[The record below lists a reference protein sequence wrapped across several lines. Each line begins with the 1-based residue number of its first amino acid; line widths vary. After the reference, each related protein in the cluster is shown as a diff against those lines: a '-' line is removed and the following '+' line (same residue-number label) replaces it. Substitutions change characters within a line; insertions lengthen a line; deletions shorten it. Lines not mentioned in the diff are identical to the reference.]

1 MSVPAVAARVIL
13 TDPRARKV
21 AGWLAALG
29 AAIVAL
35 PIVVL
40 IAVVATFAGA
50 GSGAGSTVGTA
61 DGIPVVYAPMYEDAA
76 NAYDV
81 NPFVLAA
88 LHKTES
94 DYSRDPSA
102 FTPNAAGAIGPMQ
115 FLPETWRAYS
125 NAYRVIASDR
135 PATYPHMC
143 APHGCITDDFDSIA
157 AAADYLH
164 QLGADRGLDER
175 TLNALIRYKGTPPA
189 SIPYAREAFAVAQE
203 LEAANATSAGTPE
216 QLPSGPLL
224 ARIVAVANE
233 IASAHIPYCYG
244 GGHVTPARPTH
255 GTYCHNAA
263 NQFISGSAYDG
274 LDCSSAVSMLLQ
286 QSGVNTATLDSTG
299 FMSFGAAGPSS
310 AFTIWAN
317 EAHVFVAIDG
327 RDWGTSDA
335 NPYGGPGWAPES
347 TVGFVPRHLEG
358 L

>member
-1 MSVPAVAARVIL
+1 MSAPAVAARVIL
-13 TDPRARKV
+13 TDPRARKW
-21 AGWLAALG
+21 AAWLAAIG
-29 AAIVAL
+29 AALVAL

-40 IAVVATFAGA
+40 IAVVATFS
-50 GSGAGSTVGTA
+50 GSGSGTAVGTA
-61 DGIPVVYAPMYEDAA
+61 DGIPAVYAPMYEDAA
-76 NAYDV
+76 NAFDV
-81 NPFVLAA
+81 SPFVLAA

-125 NAYRVIASDR
+125 NAYRVIAADR
-135 PATYPHMC
+135 PATYPHIC
-143 APHGCITDDFDSIA
+143 APHGCITDDFDAIA

-164 QLGADRGLDER
+164 QLGADRGLDQR

-189 SIPYAREAFAVAQE
+189 SIPSAREAFALAQE
-203 LEAANATSAGTPE
+203 LEAANVTTAGTLAQP
-216 QLPSGPLL
+216 PSGPLL
-224 ARIVAVANE
+224 GRIVTVANE
-233 IASAHIPYCYG
+233 IAGARIPYCYG

-255 GTYCHNAA
+255 GEYCHDATNH
-263 NQFISGSAYDG
+263 FISGSVYDG

-286 QSGVNTATLDSTG
+286 QSGVNTPTLDSTG
-299 FMSFGAAGPSS
+299 FMSFGEPGPSS

-317 EAHVFVAIDG
+317 EAHVFVTIEG

-335 NPYGGPGWAPES
+335 NPYGGPGWAPQT
-347 TVGFVPRHLEG
+347 TVGFTPRHLAG